1 MLRLLG
7 MGMVS
12 RVTPYRP
19 TFSIKKILSGPGCS
33 IFMWL
38 STLLTH
44 QSNEIQATMQKIV
57 LFVELNDEAFIRP
70 FKLGNLFTNR
80 FAIDE
85 AEGFEILKICE
96 LEKTSWKISWPKCPE
111 YHDCENERKQKGMDF
126 NFRMY
131 AVYK

>member
-1 MLRLLG
+1 
-7 MGMVS
+7 
-12 RVTPYRP
+12 
-19 TFSIKKILSGPGCS
+19 
-33 IFMWL
+33 MWL

-70 FKLGNLFTNR
+70 FKLGNLFMNR

-111 YHDCENERKQKGMDF
+111 YHDCENERKQKGMDL

-131 AVYK
+131 AVNKECSLLPVGNYDRNS